1 MNEIGD
7 EQVRCETNVLVR
19 CFLELLHKHNY
30 ISNTCFFNSLNL
42 LEEEEKE
49 NVPKQQVFR

>member
-49 NVPKQQVFR
+49 NVPKK

>member
-7 EQVRCETNVLVR
+7 KQVTCETNVLVR

-30 ISNTCFFNSLNL
+30 ISNTCFFKSLSL

-49 NVPKQQVFR
+49 NVTKK